1 MIYINSDK
9 LDKFKK
15 LEINEEEIYLV
26 LDFDRTITASNSED
40 SWDASRKN
48 VRKRFWK
55 RTIRAIY

>member
-9 LDKFKK
+9 LEKFKK

-26 LDFDRTITASNSED
+26 LDFDRTFTSSNSED

-48 VRKRFWK
+48 VRKRF
-55 RTIRAIY
+55 

>member
-1 MIYINSDK
+1 MIYINSNK
-9 LDKFKK
+9 LEKFKK

-48 VRKRFWK
+48 VRKRF
-55 RTIRAIY
+55 